1 MLKSESEEI
10 TYPSRKLG
18 YINIL
23 LVRHLQTRDSSMH
36 FARTDRQLS
45 TYIYYRSCFRYRTAE
60 RLAEFLT
67 SKLLASDGKSK
78 DAAIQ
83 YEGHTTKRL
92 FNVKVST
99 THASYLHHWPR
110 RRSKATGHSRNA
122 CYTKTRAMRRLLSGG
137 PVCRVGESH
146 W

>member
-1 MLKSESEEI
+1 M
-10 TYPSRKLG
+10 
-18 YINIL
+18 
-23 LVRHLQTRDSSMH
+23 HL
-36 FARTDRQLS
+36 ARTDRQLS

-99 THASYLHHWPR
+99 TYVSYMRYWPR
-110 RRSKATGHSRNA
+110 ERSKATDHSRDT
-122 CYTKTRAMRRLLSGG
+122 CYTNDENGSSELEVEEQARSGKDEYRQVYIIHVF
-137 PVCRVGESH
+137 PHV
-146 W
+146 